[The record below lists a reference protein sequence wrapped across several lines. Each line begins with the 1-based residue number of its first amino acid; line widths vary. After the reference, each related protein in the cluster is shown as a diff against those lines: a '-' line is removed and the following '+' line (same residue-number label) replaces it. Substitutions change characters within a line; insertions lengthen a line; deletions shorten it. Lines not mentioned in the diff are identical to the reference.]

1 MHFQSWRSPNQGRNN
16 AAYRY
21 NREGIY
27 VTPSSRAF
35 RDEEGKNFWVEI
47 EIVDRHR
54 FPSGS
59 QAPYNV
65 TVKFYLVMLEI
76 YMVRYLPFTSS
87 SLWINLLFLS
97 DSSKTGKLVGSW

>member
-1 MHFQSWRSPNQGRNN
+1 MLFQAWRSPDQGRNSVAN
-16 AAYRY
+16 RF

-35 RDEEGKNFWVEI
+35 RDEEGKSFWVEI
-47 EIVDRHR
+47 EIVDRYR

-65 TVKFYLVMLEI
+65 TVRFFSPNYT
-76 YMVRYLPFTSS
+76 F
-87 SLWINLLFLS
+87 
-97 DSSKTGKLVGSW
+97 